1 MYRGGE
7 RGWICEGG
15 KKKKK
20 KQDNKEE
27 NRRNEGISTY
37 KNSMERLFCFSNF
50 LSFAPGEAEVNVGVC
65 VCKGGISRIE
75 NSEGIENERG
85 CTQRLKIARKC
96 RKL

>member
-15 KKKKK
+15 KKKTK

-85 CTQRLKIARKC
+85 CTRRLKIARKC

>member
-7 RGWICEGG
+7 RGWICEGE
-15 KKKKK
+15 KKTKKT
-20 KQDNKEE
+20 QHNKEG
-27 NRRNEGISTY
+27 NRRNEWISTY
-37 KNSMERLFCFSNF
+37 KNSMEQLFCFSNF
-50 LSFAPGEAEVNVGVC
+50 LSFAPGEANVNMGVC

-85 CTQRLKIARKC
+85 CTRRLKIARKC